1 MLLSTEAVQPARY
14 RTACRRTPHPG
25 RDPMVPGAQGWPPS
39 PPRPVEGRDATTHV
53 AVEKHQIGLT

>member
-1 MLLSTEAVQPARY
+1 
-14 RTACRRTPHPG
+14 
-25 RDPMVPGAQGWPPS
+25 MVPGAQGWPPS